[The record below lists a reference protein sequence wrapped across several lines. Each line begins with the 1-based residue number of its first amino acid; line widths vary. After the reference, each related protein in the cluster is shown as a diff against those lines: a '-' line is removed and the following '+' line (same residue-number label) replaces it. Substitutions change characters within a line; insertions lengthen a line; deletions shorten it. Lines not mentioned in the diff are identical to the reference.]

1 MNRIEELFGQ
11 TLEAV
16 ECLQEALN
24 VSLVDALVETFDNLE
39 SGEIRVEMG
48 APDQKTVAELEE
60 RYAALDYKNWSKAQ
74 KEQVYGLLVLKAVND
89 DGRDANQM
97 PTPPLLATVLT
108 LFMDKLLPKRKQV
121 LLDPAVGSGNLLFS
135 VDQQLAAQNHSEDR
149 FDLVGLDNDE
159 EMLNLADVAAHLAGL
174 KADFYCQD
182 ALTGWPVKPDV
193 VVSDLPIGFYANDDN
208 AKNFDL
214 RTKEGHAY
222 AHVLFVEQ
230 IVKNLAEDGFAFL
243 LVPQNMLTGTVGA
256 DFMPWLA
263 SKVYLQAIV
272 QLPSSLFQSK
282 ISQKSILIFQNH
294 GQSKPPKEVLL
305 TKLENLKKEESLVAL
320 NIKLNE
326 WYTKKDN

>member
-1 MNRIEELFGQ
+1 M
-11 TLEAV
+11 
-16 ECLQEALN
+16 
-24 VSLVDALVETFDNLE
+24 
-39 SGEIRVEMG
+39 
-48 APDQKTVAELEE
+48 
-60 RYAALDYKNWSKAQ
+60 
-74 KEQVYGLLVLKAVND
+74 
-89 DGRDANQM
+89 
-97 PTPPLLATVLT
+97 
-108 LFMDKLLPKRKQV
+108 
-121 LLDPAVGSGNLLFS
+121 
-135 VDQQLAAQNHSEDR
+135 
-149 FDLVGLDNDE
+149 
-159 EMLNLADVAAHLAGL
+159 
-174 KADFYCQD
+174 
-182 ALTGWPVKPDV
+182 
-193 VVSDLPIGFYANDDN
+193 VSDLPIGFYANDDN

-243 LVPQNMLTGTVGA
+243 LLPQNMLTGTVGA

-326 WYTKKDN
+326 WYTKEDN

>member
-1 MNRIEELFGQ
+1 
-11 TLEAV
+11 
-16 ECLQEALN
+16 
-24 VSLVDALVETFDNLE
+24 
-39 SGEIRVEMG
+39 
-48 APDQKTVAELEE
+48 
-60 RYAALDYKNWSKAQ
+60 
-74 KEQVYGLLVLKAVND
+74 
-89 DGRDANQM
+89 M

-108 LFMDKLLPKRKQV
+108 LFMDKILPKRKQV

-230 IVKNLAEDGFAFL
+230 IVKNLAEDGFSFL

>member
-24 VSLVDALVETFDNLE
+24 VSLADALVETFDNLE
-39 SGEIRVEMG
+39 SGKIRVEMG
-48 APDQKTVAELEE
+48 APDQKTVAELKE

-208 AKNFDL
+208 AENFDL

>member
-24 VSLVDALVETFDNLE
+24 VSLADTLVETFDNLE

-48 APDQKTVAELEE
+48 APEQKTVAELEE

-74 KEQVYGLLVLKAVND
+74 KEQVYGLLVLKAIND

-108 LFMDKLLPKRKQV
+108 LFMNKLLPKKKQV

-135 VDQQLAAQNHSEDR
+135 VDQQLAAQNHSADR

-174 KADFYCQD
+174 KANFYCQD
-182 ALTGWPVKPDV
+182 ALTDWPVKPDV

-243 LVPQNMLTGTVGA
+243 LVPQNILTGTVGA

-263 SKVYLQAIV
+263 SKVHLQAIV

>member
-16 ECLQEALN
+16 ECLQEDLN
-24 VSLVDALVETFDNLE
+24 VPLADALVETFDNLE

>member
-1 MNRIEELFGQ
+1 MNRIEKLFGQ

-16 ECLQEALN
+16 ECLQKALN
-24 VSLVDALVETFDNLE
+24 VSLADALVETFDNLE

-305 TKLENLKKEESLVAL
+305 TKLENLKKEESLVAF

>member
-305 TKLENLKKEESLVAL
+305 TKLENLKKEESLVAF

>member
-48 APDQKTVAELEE
+48 APNQKTVAELKE

-74 KEQVYGLLVLKAVND
+74 KKQVYGLLVLKAIND

-108 LFMDKLLPKRKQV
+108 LFMDKLLPKKKQV

-135 VDQQLAAQNHSEDR
+135 VDQQLAAQNHSADR

-182 ALTGWPVKPDV
+182 ALTDWPVKPDV

-256 DFMPWLA
+256 GFMPWLA
-263 SKVYLQAIV
+263 SKVHLQAIV

>member
-1 MNRIEELFGQ
+1 MKNIEELFGQ
-11 TLEAV
+11 TLAAV
-16 ECLQEALN
+16 ERLQEALN
-24 VSLVDALVETFDNLE
+24 VSLADALVETFDNLE
-39 SGEIRVEMG
+39 SGEVRVEMG
-48 APDQKTVAELEE
+48 APDEQAVEELKQL
-60 RYAALDYKNWSKAQ
+60 YAALNYGSWSKAQ
-74 KEQVYGLLVLKAVND
+74 KEQVYGLLVLKAIND

-97 PTPPLLATVLT
+97 PTPPVLATVLT
-108 LFMDKLLPKRKQV
+108 LFMDKLLPKKKQV
-121 LLDPAVGSGNLLFS
+121 LLDPAVGSGSLLFA

-159 EMLNLADVAAHLAGL
+159 GMLNLADVAAHLAGL
-174 KADFYCQD
+174 TADFYCQD
-182 ALTGWPVKPDV
+182 ALTAWPVKPDV

-243 LVPQNMLTGTVGA
+243 LVPQSMLTGTVGA

-263 SKVYLQAIV
+263 NRVHLQAII
-272 QLPSSLFQSK
+272 QLPSRLFQSK
-282 ISQKSILIFQNH
+282 ISQKSILVFQNH
-294 GQSKPPKEVLL
+294 GSSQPPKEVLL
-305 TKLENLKKEESLVAL
+305 TKLADLKNEESLVGL

>member
-48 APDQKTVAELEE
+48 APDQKTVSELEE